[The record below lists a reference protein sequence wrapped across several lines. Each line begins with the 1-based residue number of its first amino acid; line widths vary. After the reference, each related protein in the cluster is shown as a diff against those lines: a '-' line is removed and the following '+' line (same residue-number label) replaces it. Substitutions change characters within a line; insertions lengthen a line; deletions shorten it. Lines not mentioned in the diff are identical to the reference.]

1 MGTLSIERKLV
12 LTIEKKII
20 KVFNKY
26 FREQRK
32 IVMDYINSH
41 IVEVQKADSDY
52 LNLNINELIDKLK
65 RTQGNERIINNLESL
80 LAKITTDTAKMSLK
94 EILGSFDNVD
104 VFRLVNTEAVDY
116 ARERAGT
123 LITGIDETTLE
134 VIREKLIEAIEEGLS
149 AQELAD
155 LIDENGLFGEVRSLM
170 IARTE
175 SSDAH
180 NQGSLIAARESGVV
194 DGKSW
199 LLASDACEICE
210 GIVDNTPNPIPLDD
224 NFFDADGEEY
234 DAPPAHPNCR
244 CTMTFETT
252 TPEEPTLEFEETL
265 ELAESSELQKAETYK
280 PTEAMAKEAKRA
292 LKWKAEGKAGGTR
305 VGLARAN
312 QLVKRENLS
321 ESTVK
326 RMFSFFSRHEVDKQ
340 GKGFSPDEEGYPS
353 KGRVAW
359 ALWGGDAGFSW
370 SRRIVESLKKKG

>member
-123 LITGIDETTLE
+123 LITGIDETD
-134 VIREKLIEAIEEGLS
+134 RKS
-149 AQELAD
+149 
-155 LIDENGLFGEVRSLM
+155 
-170 IARTE
+170 
-175 SSDAH
+175 
-180 NQGSLIAARESGVV
+180 VV
-194 DGKSW
+194 
-199 LLASDACEICE
+199 
-210 GIVDNTPNPIPLDD
+210 
-224 NFFDADGEEY
+224 
-234 DAPPAHPNCR
+234 
-244 CTMTFETT
+244 
-252 TPEEPTLEFEETL
+252 
-265 ELAESSELQKAETYK
+265 
-280 PTEAMAKEAKRA
+280 
-292 LKWKAEGKAGGTR
+292 
-305 VGLARAN
+305 
-312 QLVKRENLS
+312 
-321 ESTVK
+321 
-326 RMFSFFSRHEVDKQ
+326 
-340 GKGFSPDEEGYPS
+340 
-353 KGRVAW
+353 
-359 ALWGGDAGFSW
+359 
-370 SRRIVESLKKKG
+370 